1 MTLSTPTALFAEKIA
16 TVAYRP
22 GPYRLPDGSTLDT
35 YFDPYRLAGDP
46 ELLTETAA
54 ALADLL
60 PADTQ
65 ALAGPA
71 LAGVPLVTA
80 VSLHTGL
87 PAAFL
92 RPAPKEHGTWQQI
105 EGTDLEGRRTVL
117 LDDTARSG
125 ASLLRSARLLRIGGA
140 LVGTAVCV
148 LDRDAGATTLLAGHH
163 LVLRALVL
171 DPDGTT

>member
-1 MTLSTPTALFAEKIA
+1 MTPPAAASFAEKIA

-22 GPYRLPDGSTLDT
+22 GPYRLPDGGTLDS

-46 ELLTETAA
+46 QLLTEIAA
-54 ALADLL
+54 ALAELL
-60 PADTQ
+60 PDGTE

-92 RPAPKEHGTWQQI
+92 RPAPKDHGTWQQI
-105 EGTDLEGRRTVL
+105 EGTDLGGRRTVL

-148 LDRDAGATTLLAGHH
+148 LDRDAGATALLADHH
-163 LVLRALVL
+163 LALRALVR
-171 DPDGTT
+171 DPDGAR

>member
-1 MTLSTPTALFAEKIA
+1 MNPPVAAPFAQRIA

-22 GPYRLPDGSTLDT
+22 GPYRLPDGGTLDT

-60 PADTQ
+60 PDDTE

-71 LAGVPLVTA
+71 LAGVPLATA

-105 EGTDLEGRRTVL
+105 EGAELGGRRTVL

-163 LVLRALVL
+163 LALRALVR
-171 DPDGTT
+171 DTGGTP

>member
-1 MTLSTPTALFAEKIA
+1 MTPSSAPFAEKIA

-22 GPYRLPDGSTLDT
+22 GPYRLPAGGTLDT

-46 ELLTETAA
+46 ELLTETAT

-60 PADTQ
+60 PADTE

-92 RPAPKEHGTWQQI
+92 RPVPKAHGTWQQI
-105 EGTDLEGRRTVL
+105 EGAELGGRRTVL

-125 ASLLRSARLLRIGGA
+125 ASLLRSARLLRMSGA
-140 LVGTAVCV
+140 RVGTAVCV
-148 LDRDAGATTLLAGHH
+148 LDRDAGATTLLADHH
-163 LVLRALVL
+163 LVLRALL
-171 DPDGTT
+171 RDADGAR

>member
-1 MTLSTPTALFAEKIA
+1 MTAPTTDFAERIA

-22 GPYRLPDGSTLDT
+22 GPYLLPDGGTLDS

-46 ELLTETAA
+46 GLLTETAA

-60 PADTQ
+60 PAGTE

-92 RPAPKEHGTWQQI
+92 RPAPKGHGTWQQI
-105 EGTDLEGRRTVL
+105 EGTDLDGRRTVL

-125 ASLLRSARLLRIGGA
+125 ASLLRSVRLLRIGGA
-140 LVGTAVCV
+140 RVGTAVCV
-148 LDRDAGATTLLAGHH
+148 LDRDAGATALLAGHH
-163 LVLRALVL
+163 LVLRALVR
-171 DPDGTT
+171 DPDGAR

>member
-1 MTLSTPTALFAEKIA
+1 MTPPVITFAEKIA
-16 TVAYRP
+16 VAYRP
-22 GPYRLPDGSTLDT
+22 GPYRLPDGSTLDA

-46 ELLTETAA
+46 QLLTETAA
-54 ALADLL
+54 ALAGLL
-60 PADTQ
+60 PEDTE

-92 RPAPKEHGTWQQI
+92 RPVPKDHGTWQQI
-105 EGTDLEGRRTVL
+105 EGADLDGRRTVV

-125 ASLLRSARLLRIGGA
+125 ASLLRSVRQLRIGGA
-140 LVGTAVCV
+140 LVSAAVCV
-148 LDRDAGATTLLAGHH
+148 LDRDVGAATLLASHH
-163 LVLRALVL
+163 LVLRALVR
-171 DPDGTT
+171 DPDGAR

>member
-1 MTLSTPTALFAEKIA
+1 MTAPTAAFAERIA
-16 TVAYRP
+16 AVAYRP
-22 GPYRLPDGSTLDT
+22 GPYRLPDGGTLDV

-46 ELLTETAA
+46 GLLTETAA

-60 PADTQ
+60 PADTE

-92 RPAPKEHGTWQQI
+92 RPAPKDHGTWQQI
-105 EGTDLEGRRTVL
+105 EGTELEGRRTVL

-125 ASLLRSARLLRIGGA
+125 ASLLRSVRLLRIGGA
-140 LVGTAVCV
+140 RVGTAVCV
-148 LDRDAGATTLLAGHH
+148 LDRDAGATALLADHH
-163 LVLRALVL
+163 LVLRALVR
-171 DPDGTT
+171 DPDGAR